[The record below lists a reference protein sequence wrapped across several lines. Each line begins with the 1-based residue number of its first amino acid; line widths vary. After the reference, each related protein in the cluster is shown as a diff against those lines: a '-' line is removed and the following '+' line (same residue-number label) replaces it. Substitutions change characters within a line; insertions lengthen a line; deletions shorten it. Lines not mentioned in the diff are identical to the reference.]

1 MPDEEKKTVDIDTS
15 GPDVDVSLPEEKKEE
30 TGGIADI
37 QVEETNETETTEKE
51 TDKTFENERETKLEE
66 GGEVEKKEGKEDDKL
81 EEYSKGVQSRIAKLT
96 RKMREAERREKAA
109 LDYAKAVEE
118 KRKTTE
124 TKFSKV
130 NEDYVKQFENRV
142 KDGLDAAQK
151 QLAIA
156 IENSDAAAQIEAN
169 KKIAALSIDEAR
181 LNALKEQQT
190 TTKEVSAPKLSDA
203 NTLPESTPQS
213 LPTPDPKA
221 EDWASNNS
229 WFGKDRAMTFTA
241 FEIHKDLVEREGFD
255 PQTDEYYAEVDKR
268 IRVEFPHK
276 FDTKETQTSKPT
288 QNVAS
293 VKRSAVRQ
301 GKQTVRLTS
310 SQVAIAKKLGVPLEE
325 YAKQIKITEG
335 A

>member
-1 MPDEEKKTVDIDTS
+1 MPEDDKKMVDLDTS
-15 GPDVDVSLPEEKKEE
+15 GPEVDIELPEKKEE
-30 TGGIADI
+30 AV
-37 QVEETNETETTEKE
+37 VEQPKETTEQE
-51 TDKTFENERETKLEE
+51 TDKTYENERETKLEE
-66 GGEVEKKEGKEDDKL
+66 KQKTSEEEVKEGGDDDKL

-118 KRKTTE
+118 KRKTAE

-130 NEDYVKQFENRV
+130 NDDYVKQFETRV
-142 KDGLDAAQK
+142 KTGLESAQK
-151 QLAIA
+151 ELASA
-156 IENSDAAAQIEAN
+156 IENADAAGQIEAN

-181 LNALKEQQT
+181 LNALKEQQII
-190 TTKEVSAPKLSDA
+190 TKEEPAPKLSDA
-203 NTLPESTPQS
+203 EKLPESTPRD
-213 LPTPDPKA
+213 LPSPDPRA
-221 EDWASNNS
+221 EDWAGRNE

-268 IRVEFPHK
+268 IRLEFPHK

-301 GKQTVRLTS
+301 GRQTVRLTS

-325 YAKQIKITEG
+325 YAKQIKLTEG